1 MFKNKKLIILIISII
16 VLILII
22 IGIMLIILNKK
33 SKENV
38 KEEEKIITIEEL
50 ENNFKNAFY
59 NMEYL
64 ENEEDK
70 VIRAYELQKEQENMY
85 DINVNL
91 PKINVDTE
99 LARKYKYRNNKYIWR
114 EINKHCE

>member
-22 IGIMLIILNKK
+22 IGTMLIISNKK

-38 KEEEKIITIEEL
+38 KEEEIITVEEL

-70 VIRAYELQKEQENMY
+70 VIRAYDLQKEQENMY

-91 PKINVDTE
+91 PKINIDTS
-99 LARKYKYRNNKYIWR
+99 LARKHKHRNNKYIW
-114 EINKHCE
+114 